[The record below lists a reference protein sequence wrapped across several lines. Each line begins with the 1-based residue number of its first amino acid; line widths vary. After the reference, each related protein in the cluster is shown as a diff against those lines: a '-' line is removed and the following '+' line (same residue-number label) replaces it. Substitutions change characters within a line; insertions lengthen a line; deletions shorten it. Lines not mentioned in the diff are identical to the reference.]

1 MTEETVTND
10 SATSEEVSINE
21 HTQLACKASCEI
33 YELADHL
40 QASIEK
46 HCPGEEI
53 EIIGRA
59 ILNRIQDLSN
69 VSLGLDPEA
78 GFGPMEERIEAARRS
93 LALKETSPIK

>member
-1 MTEETVTND
+1 MNDTETND
-10 SATSEEVSINE
+10 DAGEDSISE

-78 GFGPMEERIEAARRS
+78 GFGPMEERIDAARRS